1 MSSGTHSFCK
11 WRPHPWHGLP
21 VGPRPPELVDVYVE
35 ITPMDPIKYEID
47 KETGYLRVDR
57 PQKGAS
63 LPPMVYGFIPRTY
76 CGKRVGALSPVP
88 DGDEDPLDVCVL
100 TERPLGRAE
109 VVLTARVVGGIQ
121 MVDEGKSDD
130 KIIAVMEPD
139 DMWGGISGIDEVP
152 KILIERMT
160 HYFLTYKSALT
171 GDGKVELKQVFD
183 AGHARKVIAASIED
197 YKELFGEGTVCE

>member
-1 MSSGTHSFCK
+1 MKAEQRKFCK

-21 VGPRPPELVDVYVE
+21 IGPRPPELVNVYVE

-76 CGKRVGALSPVP
+76 CGKRVGGLSPVSEG
-88 DGDEDPLDVCVL
+88 DGDPLDVCVL
-100 TERPLGRAE
+100 TERPLGRSE

-130 KIIAVMEPD
+130 KIVAVMEPD
-139 DMWGGISGIDEVP
+139 DMWGKIADIDEVP
-152 KILIERMT
+152 DILIERMT
-160 HYFLTYKSALT
+160 HYFLTYKSAST
-171 GDGKVELKQVFD
+171 DEGKVELKGVFN
-183 AGHARKVIAASIED
+183 APHARKIIAASIED
-197 YKELFGEGTVCE
+197 YKELFGDENACD